1 MRPSSAWREYIIMVI
16 TEKEFVELTNYIK
29 LQYGIHMK
37 EEKRTLLIG
46 RLQQVLQQ
54 NNFASFT
61 EFLDHVKSDK
71 TGHALVDLA
80 DKITTNHTFFM
91 RETNHFQFFQAH
103 VLPELTGRLKEKDL
117 RIWSAGC
124 SSGQEPYTLVM
135 ILSDY
140 FGKDKMWWNS
150 QVLATDISTRSLQT
164 ASAGEYPI
172 EQIETLPAN
181 WRDNYTKVKTATT
194 SVISDKLKSEVIYR
208 KFNLME
214 PVFPFK
220 KKFHVIF
227 CRNVMIYFD
236 NPTKEALVDKFW
248 DQLEYGGYLFIGH
261 AESLNRERTK
271 FRYVMPA
278 LYRKE

>member
-1 MRPSSAWREYIIMVI
+1 MVI

-29 LQYGIHMK
+29 RQYGIHMK

-46 RLQQVLQQ
+46 RLQQVLHQ
-54 NNFASFT
+54 NNFSSFT
-61 EFLDHVKSDK
+61 EFIEHVKSDK
-71 TGHALVDLA
+71 TGHALVELA

-91 RETNHFQFFQAH
+91 RETNHFQFFQAYI
-103 VLPELTGRLKEKDL
+103 LPELTDRLKDKDI

-124 SSGQEPYTLVM
+124 SSGQEPYTLAM

-140 FGKDKMWWNS
+140 YGKEKMMWNT
-150 QVLATDISTRSLQT
+150 QILATDISSRSLLQA
-164 ASAGEYPI
+164 ASGEYPT
-172 EQIETLPAN
+172 EQIGTLPAR
-181 WRDNYTKVKTATT
+181 WRESYFKVKTPTT
-194 SVISDKLKSEVIYR
+194 SVICDKLKAEVIYR

-220 KKFHVIF
+220 KRFHVIF

-236 NPTKEALVDKFW
+236 NPTKEELVDKFW

-261 AESLNRERTK
+261 AESLNRDKTK

-278 LYRKE
+278 VYRKE

>member
-1 MRPSSAWREYIIMVI
+1 MVI
-16 TEKEFVELTNYIK
+16 TEKEFVELTTYIK
-29 LQYGIHMK
+29 QQYGIHMK

-46 RLQQVLQQ
+46 RLQQLLVQK
-54 NNFASFT
+54 NFASFT
-61 EFLDHVKSDK
+61 EFLEHVKSDK

-91 RETNHFQFFQAH
+91 RETDHFQFFQTH
-103 VLPELTGRLKEKDL
+103 VLPELTARLKEKDI

-124 SSGQEPYTLVM
+124 SSGQEPYTLAM

-140 FGKDKMWWNS
+140 FGKDKIWWNS
-150 QVLATDISTRSLQT
+150 QILATDISTRSLQT
-164 ASAGEYPI
+164 AAAGEYPI
-172 EQIETLPAN
+172 EQIQTLPAK
-181 WRDNYTKVKTATT
+181 WRENYVKVKSTTT
-194 SVISDKLKSEVIYR
+194 SVICDKLKGEVIYR

-261 AESLNRERTK
+261 AESLNRDKTA
-271 FRYVMPA
+271 FRYIMPA
-278 LYRKE
+278 VYRKE